1 MCECECECV
10 CVCASVRACMRVC
23 VCVCVCVSNLT
34 IDNESHAA
42 GCTAYMELERETSR
56 GIAGG
61 RDVKTVLLL
70 TRCVVCVGV
79 QLNQCI

>member
-1 MCECECECV
+1 M
-10 CVCASVRACMRVC
+10 C
-23 VCVCVCVSNLT
+23 VCVCVCVRACVRACVCASNLK
-34 IDNESHAA
+34 IYNESHAA

-61 RDVKTVLLL
+61 RDVKMVLLF